1 MILSDKQILERI
13 EKGDIVLSP
22 FDKDSLGSNSYD
34 VRLSEYVSEYNN
46 DLLDAKKDNT
56 IHTRKFNELILLPNK
71 LYLMSTLE
79 YTESRNVVPVI
90 SGKSSIGRLGINVHV
105 TAGFGDNGFCGHW
118 TLEIFVLQPVR
129 VYAGMKIGQLY
140 WYETG

>member
-46 DLLDAKKDNT
+46 DLLA
-56 IHTRKFNELILLPNK
+56 I
-71 LYLMSTLE
+71 
-79 YTESRNVVPVI
+79 
-90 SGKSSIGRLGINVHV
+90 
-105 TAGFGDNGFCGHW
+105 
-118 TLEIFVLQPVR
+118 
-129 VYAGMKIGQLY
+129 
-140 WYETG
+140 